1 MLTPVSCITGA
12 PGSLVGIAAPTSGR
26 PDLRNL
32 LPRLPVPAPA
42 LFLIAAAVAADLVPQ
57 LGGLSIRTDQAI
69 VTVALVVILF
79 EGGMQIGWARLRP
92 AVAAV
97 VWVGLAGT
105 AVTAAAMAGLAY
117 YAFGFDWRAAL
128 LVGAALAPTD
138 PAVVFSVLG
147 KREIAGR
154 SGTLLE
160 GESGANDPVGIAL
173 MVSLLAAHGASWSAV
188 GLGAGRFGLQLGVG
202 LVFGAAGGLLLL
214 QVVRRLRLPFGAL
227 YPALTMAVAG
237 GLYAATAALD
247 GSGFLAVFIA
257 GIVVGDAPGP
267 VKRKVA
273 RFAGT
278 LAGLAEV
285 VAFVV
290 LGLSVEF
297 TALIEGSRL
306 WPALGMAALL
316 IVVVRPLFVGA
327 LLAPVRLPRG
337 ERLFVLFAGLKGA
350 VPILLGTYVLVEG
363 VARAGEIYDIIFVV
377 VLVSVIVQGGLVPT
391 MIRLWRVPIRGST

>member
-173 MVSLLAAHGASWSAV
+173 MASLITAGGLSAGAF
-188 GLGAGRFGLQLGVG
+188 GQIAGEFVLQLGVG
-202 LVFGAAGGLLLL
+202 AA
-214 QVVRRLRLPFGAL
+214 V
-227 YPALTMAVAG
+227 
-237 GLYAATAALD
+237 
-247 GSGFLAVFIA
+247 
-257 GIVVGDAPGP
+257 GIVGG
-267 VKRKVA
+267 R
-273 RFAGT
+273 
-278 LAGLAEV
+278 
-285 VAFVV
+285 
-290 LGLSVEF
+290 
-297 TALIEGSRL
+297 AL
-306 WPALGMAALL
+306 
-316 IVVVRPLFVGA
+316 
-327 LLAPVRLPRG
+327 
-337 ERLFVLFAGLKGA
+337 
-350 VPILLGTYVLVEG
+350 
-363 VARAGEIYDIIFVV
+363 
-377 VLVSVIVQGGLVPT
+377 
-391 MIRLWRVPIRGST
+391 